1 MSSQREPVTITYH
14 SIGVIYTPFTRR
26 EGMPI
31 QAARSDAAGRVEV
44 FAQYREA
51 LADLDGFSHVML
63 LYHFHQTGVPQLT
76 VRPFLDDTPH
86 GLFSTRHPHRPN
98 AIGLSVVQL
107 ERVEIGAPSVLHVL
121 GVDMLDGSPLLDIK
135 PYVPA
140 FDVHPAARTGWLGVQ
155 GAALDQRPWEANFD
169 GE

>member
-1 MSSQREPVTITYH
+1 MSSQCEPIAITYH
-14 SIGVIYTPFTRR
+14 SIGVIHTPFVQR

-51 LADLDGFSHVML
+51 LAGLDGFSHVML
-63 LYHFHQTGVPQLT
+63 LYHFHQAGAPQLT
-76 VRPFLDDTPH
+76 VRPFLDEASH
-86 GLFSTRHPHRPN
+86 GLFATRHPHRPN
-98 AIGLSVVQL
+98 AIGLSVVRL
-107 ERVEIGAPSVLHVL
+107 ERVEVGAPSILHVA

-140 FDVHPAARTGWLGVQ
+140 FDAHPADRTGWLGVQ
-155 GAALDQRPWEANFD
+155 GAALDRRPWEANFD